1 VSFLREAHD
10 WEVDVFASFLQLLH
24 SVNVT
29 KGSGDKLM
37 WISSERGVFKVKS
50 FCSLAF
56 SKGSRFPWKSVWR
69 TPAPSRATFFV
80 WLAALGKILTLDN
93 FKKRH
98 VIVMDKCCMCK
109 RNGESVDHL
118 LHYDVA
124 SAI

>member
-1 VSFLREAHD
+1 MTR
-10 WEVDVFASFLQLLH
+10 
-24 SVNVT
+24 
-29 KGSGDKLM
+29 GSGDKLQ

-50 FCSLAF
+50 AFCSLAC
-56 SKGSRFPWKSVWR
+56 SKGSRFPWKRVWL
-69 TPAPSRATFFV
+69 TPAPLRATSFV

-98 VIVMDKCCMCK
+98 VIVMDKCCICK

-124 SAI
+124 SAL